1 LGIHKQSTQD
11 YTRLLLSP
19 QGSLEEIHG
28 KCLPV
33 KPVGCYQ
40 KTTNFESLPL
50 EATEAELKSEFE
62 TDSPPIDDGA
72 QIVRRNIKNLT
83 SPPFSNSPFS
93 GHSALLDSVRARKA
107 ESFPEEE
114 LFHNTTPSIHK
125 FSDIK
130 KFGY

>member
-1 LGIHKQSTQD
+1 MGVHKQNTQSTND
-11 YTRLLLSP
+11 YSRLLSG
-19 QGSLEEIHG
+19 QASLE
-28 KCLPV
+28 CLSV
-33 KPVGCYQ
+33 KPVANYQ
-40 KTTNFESLPL
+40 KTTSFEPLPL
-50 EATEAELKSEFE
+50 EASEAEYKAEFD
-62 TDSPPIDDGA
+62 TDSPPVDDGA

-83 SPPFSNSPFS
+83 SPPFSHSPFS

-114 LFHNTTPSIHK
+114 MWNHTTPSIQK